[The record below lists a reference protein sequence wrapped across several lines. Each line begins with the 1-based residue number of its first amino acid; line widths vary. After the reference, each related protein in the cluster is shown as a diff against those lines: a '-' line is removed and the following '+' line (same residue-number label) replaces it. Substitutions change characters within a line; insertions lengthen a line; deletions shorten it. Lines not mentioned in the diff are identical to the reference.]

1 MIFMFLETNTTTA
14 SAAGRGDKKSRKRQ
28 ENSPRNPSAAG
39 GNQGAGNPPRK
50 SVWIYCMLDENFYM
64 IYTYM

>member
-39 GNQGAGNPPRK
+39 RNQGAGNPPRK
-50 SVWIYCMLDENFYM
+50 SVWIYVR
-64 IYTYM
+64 